1 MSSTDFDR
9 DKPTDGLCASCRARA
24 EEKDSMDYQPAW
36 PLKNWEGLESSFLKH
51 PAYGAYTIKQSNPYW
66 SKDFHERGL
75 VLSEY
80 ALADIFREGMYPFY
94 MHMILL
100 NEYGSPP
107 FSIYTTPGGSN
118 ITYLPNPKQ
127 KLKDRYEQ
135 FSSDL
140 LNFLDREYEGL
151 LEPLGVIY
159 QRWKKVEEILNR
171 RREFIPEIMFLKDSV
186 QTLIGA
192 LLRSLIQEYVICIR
206 DRNIR
211 SPVPDITV
219 IEDHMKN
226 FCLVKSIGLDCPK
239 KKAMYDFIKTNKF
252 FLKSKFP
259 ENNLD
264 NDHYR
269 TFMKELKPELTKIMR
284 LPS

>member
-9 DKPTDGLCASCRARA
+9 DNPNDGLCASCRARA

-36 PLKNWEGLESSFLKH
+36 PLRTWEGLESSFLKY
-51 PAYGAYTIKQSNPYW
+51 PAYGAYTIRQSSPSW
-66 SKDFHERGL
+66 SEDFHERGL
-75 VLSEY
+75 VLPEDV
-80 ALADIFREGMYPFY
+80 LADIFRKGMYPFY

-107 FSIYTTPGGSN
+107 FSIYTTPGGSL
-118 ITYLPNPKQ
+118 ITYLPSSKQ
-127 KLKDRYEQ
+127 KPKDRYEQ
-135 FSSDL
+135 FTSDL
-140 LNFLDREYEGL
+140 LNFLDREYDGL

-171 RREFIPEIMFLKDSV
+171 RKEFMPEIMFLKDSV

-192 LLRSLIQEYVICIR
+192 LLRSFIQEYVICIR
-206 DRNIR
+206 DRKIGG
-211 SPVPDITV
+211 PVPDITV
-219 IEDHMKN
+219 IEKHMKN
-226 FCLVKSIGLDCPK
+226 FCLAKNLGLDCPK
-239 KKAMYDFIKTNKF
+239 KKAMYDFIKRHKI

>member
-1 MSSTDFDR
+1 MSPSDFDR
-9 DKPTDGLCASCRARA
+9 DNPNDGLCASCRARA
-24 EEKDSMDYQPAW
+24 EEKTSLDYQPAW
-36 PLKNWEGLESSFLKH
+36 PLRTWEGLESSLIRY
-51 PAYGAYTIKQSNPYW
+51 PAYGAYTIRQSMPSW
-66 SKDFHERGL
+66 SEDFHDRGL
-75 VLSEY
+75 VLPEY
-80 ALADIFREGMYPFY
+80 VLADIFLEGMYPFY

-100 NEYGSPP
+100 NEYSSPP
-107 FSIYTTPGGSN
+107 FSVYTTPGGSN

-186 QTLIGA
+186 QTLIGT

-206 DRNIR
+206 NRKIGG
-211 SPVPDITV
+211 PVPDRTV
-219 IEDHMKN
+219 IEEHMKN
-226 FCLVKSIGLDCPK
+226 FCLAENLRLDFPK
-239 KKAMYDFIKTNKF
+239 KKAMYDFIKRHEI

-259 ENNLD
+259 ENNLN

-269 TFMKELKPELTKIMR
+269 IFMKELKPELTKIMR